1 MFQLPVLN
9 DRSIRIE
16 VRFGKRVNYSEH
28 QELFERFS
36 KHIFEH
42 AFDYTNLE
50 FNLQSST
57 FKLLPCLLTG
67 YIIHFAKDQSSFSIV
82 DFGEIDFHRMSEIC
96 QRYRKPVEHPALL
109 SDTELYT
116 VWYLSAKPLFISLS
130 NGVPSKRASD
140 RKANSE
146 SYAEFYTKLVPNVH
160 IREERMMSSMKM
172 VVRGKVGWNL
182 EEDPI
187 KLSDQRI
194 FYYPIELL
202 HYAPLNRND
211 FQLFSKLP
219 PVLVRIVQI
228 YHLEKL
234 RRTFAEKLQIYS
246 VKKNS
251 RHSQPALIL
260 SSSG

>member
-1 MFQLPVLN
+1 MN
-9 DRSIRIE
+9 CA
-16 VRFGKRVNYSEH
+16 EH
-28 QELFERFS
+28 RELFERFS

-67 YIIHFAKDQSSFSIV
+67 CISHFAKDHPSFSIV
-82 DFGEIDFHRMSEIC
+82 DFDEIDFDRMSEIC
-96 QRYRKPVEHPALL
+96 RRYQQPVEHPALL

-116 VWYLSAKPLFISLS
+116 VWNLSAKPLFISLS

-140 RKANSE
+140 RKTNSE
-146 SYAEFYTKLVPNVH
+146 SYADFYTKLVPNVH
-160 IREERMMSSMKM
+160 IRGELMMGSMRM

-182 EEDPI
+182 EEDSI
-187 KLSDQRI
+187 KLSDQRTV
-194 FYYPIELL
+194 YYPIELL

-211 FQLFSKLP
+211 FQLFWKLP
-219 PVLVRIVQI
+219 PILVRIVQI

-234 RRTFAEKLQIYS
+234 RRSFADKLHIYS
-246 VKKNS
+246 VKMTPFSTNLYS
-251 RHSQPALIL
+251 LF
-260 SSSG
+260 